1 MDIDSMSS
9 DEWLA
14 YHRRKVEDH
23 YAKGLDLI
31 PDPTCSTCD
40 VHNDYVCFECE
51 SLQLR
56 KDS

>member
-1 MDIDSMSS
+1 MDIDSMSC

-14 YHRRKVEDH
+14 YHRQRVDAH
-23 YAKGLDLI
+23 YAKGLDLV
-31 PDPTCSTCD
+31 PDSTCSTCD

-51 SLQLR
+51 LLQLR